1 MPEQLSKQVTDAVT
15 GESIIVPFTADEV
28 TAHKAMQAEAEAQQ
42 AKQDARVAAR
52 ESALAKLAALGLTA
66 DEVAAL

>member
-1 MPEQLSKQVTDAVT
+1 MSELLKQVIDAVT
-15 GESIIVPFTADEV
+15 GESTIVPFTADEV
-28 TAHKAMQAEAEAQQ
+28 AEHEARQAFFQLQQAEAEAK
-42 AKQDARVAAR
+42 ATAR